1 MEWIV
6 TTGLTVDEARD
17 RALDALSVAAEDA
30 DIEVLA
36 VPTRSHWG
44 LRHHPARVRVRVRP
58 AGPPPRVGDARRD
71 RRQRRWSGG
80 GSRNAKR
87 RQNARQGQNGGG
99 RSSRR
104 RSRKPSGSAS

>member
-6 TTGLTVDEARD
+6 MTGTSVDEARD

-36 VPTRSHWG
+36 APTRSHWG
-44 LRHHPARVRVRVRP
+44 FRRHPARVRVRVRP
-58 AGPPPRVGDARRD
+58 IGPPPRVGEARRD
-71 RRQRRWSGG
+71 RRQRRRSGG
-80 GSRNAKR
+80 GKR
-87 RQNARQGQNGGG
+87 RQDAKQGQKGGG

-104 RSRKPSGSAS
+104 RSRSGRS